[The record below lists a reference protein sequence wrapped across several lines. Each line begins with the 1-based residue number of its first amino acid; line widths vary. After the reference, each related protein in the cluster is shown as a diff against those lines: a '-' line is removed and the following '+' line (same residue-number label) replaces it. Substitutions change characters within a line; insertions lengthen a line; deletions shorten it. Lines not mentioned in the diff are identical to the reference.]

1 MKKILAICICAVML
15 LACVSCGPASSDGS
29 SSDSPSNASTVTPTT
44 ETKSLLFAED
54 DNTKAIF
61 HIGMTADQVKQALTD
76 NQMQI
81 MQDEYPSEN
90 DFHTVDGVYLFSVL
104 GTDLLGMISIDSSS
118 DTQLYSPYE
127 TQKGLKIGDTVETVI
142 KLYGQPVDKMEYGD
156 DINGLGVAYYYDIPV
171 NLDDYYKIQTDN
183 LKSDRGVYLRINISQ
198 SKGDDFNKIVNI
210 IYGDRANG

>member
-1 MKKILAICICAVML
+1 
-15 LACVSCGPASSDGS
+15 
-29 SSDSPSNASTVTPTT
+29 
-44 ETKSLLFAED
+44 
-54 DNTKAIF
+54 
-61 HIGMTADQVKQALTD
+61 
-76 NQMQI
+76 